1 MQTNEQLLLAIE
13 NYLAQTEF
21 PAEPERLYAPI
32 GYSLAG
38 GGKRLRPML
47 LMLAHGIFTDRFQAA
62 LPAAAAVEVFH
73 NFTLLHDDIMDNA
86 AVRRGKPSVYAK
98 WGPSVA
104 ILSGDAMMICAYRL
118 LSEVPAELLPRILG
132 TFNTMALEV
141 CEGQQYDMDFESK
154 RKVSVVEYMHMIELK
169 TSVLLAGSVTIGAML
184 GGASE
189 EDCRKLRRFAIELG
203 LAFQLQ
209 DDLLDSYGDDRLG
222 KAIGGD
228 ILEGKQTYLMITA
241 MSRAD
246 EATREALRTTRLDA
260 RLSDAEKIAAVK
272 SIYDRL
278 DVPRLTEQQI
288 SLRFERALSILD
300 TLSADKARTQRIREY
315 AESLIGRKT
324 DMRRSDIEIMA
335 PVGSYE
341 SLAAAIQ
348 AGADSVYFGVGKLNM
363 RSASA
368 ANFTLD
374 DLAKIVATARAA
386 GVKTYLTVNTIV
398 YEDELRTVHEVIDR
412 AKAEGIDAVIA
423 SDFAAILYARRIG
436 VEVHISTQSNISNS
450 EAVKF
455 FSQWAD
461 TVVLA
466 RELTL
471 EQVARIHR
479 EIAENDIR
487 GPRGELVQLEM
498 FAHGAL
504 CMSVSGKCYLS
515 LYETNCSANRGAC
528 RQLCRRKYTVTDKET
543 GAALDV
549 DGRYV
554 LSPKDLCT
562 VDFLDKFIGA
572 GVRVLKI
579 EGRAR
584 GAEYVKRVVECY
596 DEALRAIEA
605 GTYTPELAA
614 GLKERLAMVF
624 NRGFWE
630 GYYAGR
636 PVAEHSEHYGSAA
649 TRRKVYVGKV
659 TNFYKRIS
667 VAEVL
672 VEAAPL
678 AVGEEI
684 FFMGATTGVA
694 EQTLA
699 ELHDTDG
706 KPVPSVAQ
714 GTLCAVRT
722 QGTIRRGDQ
731 LYKFVD
737 AQ

>member
-1 MQTNEQLLLAIE
+1 
-13 NYLAQTEF
+13 
-21 PAEPERLYAPI
+21 
-32 GYSLAG
+32 
-38 GGKRLRPML
+38 
-47 LMLAHGIFTDRFQAA
+47 
-62 LPAAAAVEVFH
+62 
-73 NFTLLHDDIMDNA
+73 
-86 AVRRGKPSVYAK
+86 
-98 WGPSVA
+98 
-104 ILSGDAMMICAYRL
+104 
-118 LSEVPAELLPRILG
+118 
-132 TFNTMALEV
+132 
-141 CEGQQYDMDFESK
+141 
-154 RKVSVVEYMHMIELK
+154 
-169 TSVLLAGSVTIGAML
+169 
-184 GGASE
+184 
-189 EDCRKLRRFAIELG
+189 
-203 LAFQLQ
+203 
-209 DDLLDSYGDDRLG
+209 
-222 KAIGGD
+222 
-228 ILEGKQTYLMITA
+228 
-241 MSRAD
+241 
-246 EATREALRTTRLDA
+246 
-260 RLSDAEKIAAVK
+260 
-272 SIYDRL
+272 
-278 DVPRLTEQQI
+278 
-288 SLRFERALSILD
+288 
-300 TLSADKARTQRIREY
+300 
-315 AESLIGRKT
+315 
-324 DMRRSDIEIMA
+324 MA

-579 EGRAR
+579 EGPGAGRGVCQAR
-584 GAEYVKRVVECY
+584 GGV
-596 DEALRAIEA
+596 LRR
-605 GTYTPELAA
+605 GAA
-614 GLKERLAMVF
+614 RDRSRDIHARTGRRTERAARYGLQPRILGRLLRRTTRRRTQRTLRIGSHAAQGL
-624 NRGFWE
+624 RGQ
-630 GYYAGR
+630 GDQLLQKDIGGRSAGR
-636 PVAEHSEHYGSAA
+636 SGSAGRGRRDILHGRHDGRRRTDA
-649 TRRKVYVGKV
+649 RRAARHRRKARRRPSLREPCARY
-659 TNFYKRIS
+659 
-667 VAEVL
+667 
-672 VEAAPL
+672 AP
-678 AVGEEI
+678 
-684 FFMGATTGVA
+684 T
-694 EQTLA
+694 
-699 ELHDTDG
+699 
-706 KPVPSVAQ
+706 
-714 GTLCAVRT
+714 
-722 QGTIRRGDQ
+722 GTIRRGDQ